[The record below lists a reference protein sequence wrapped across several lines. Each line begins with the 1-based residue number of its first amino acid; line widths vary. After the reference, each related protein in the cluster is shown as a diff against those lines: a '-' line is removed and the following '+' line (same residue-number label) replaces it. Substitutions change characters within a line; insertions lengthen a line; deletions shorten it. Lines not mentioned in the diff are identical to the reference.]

1 MSDAMVK
8 AVYESR
14 TSRRFAVASLTC
26 LALVYFAGCSQS
38 GVSKDTVYPAS
49 GKVLV
54 RGTPAE
60 GARITFY
67 PVAEGASR
75 PGMAI
80 PSGDVDSSG
89 VYHLQS
95 YLPGDGAPAGEYRV
109 TVSWPEP
116 LPPGAN
122 PEQVSR
128 KDRLAGKYADPTKSK
143 LTAKVEKGDGEIP
156 PFELQ

>member
-1 MSDAMVK
+1 M
-8 AVYESR
+8 
-14 TSRRFAVASLTC
+14 
-26 LALVYFAGCSQS
+26 YFDGCGQG
-38 GVSKDTVYPAS
+38 GVSKDTVYPAG

-67 PVAEGASR
+67 PVAEGANR

-80 PSGDVDSSG
+80 PSGDVDAAG

-109 TVSWPEP
+109 AVSWLEA
-116 LPPGAN
+116 LSAGAN

-128 KDRLAGKYADPTKSK
+128 KDRLAGKYSDPAKSK
-143 LTAKVEKGDGEIP
+143 LTAKVEKGGGEIP